1 MWVVHKMR
9 KLGWRP
15 KEVMLLNDYRVN
27 YFFLQLCLFK
37 LREGDLN
44 EEEARS

>member
-1 MWVVHKMR
+1 MR

-15 KEVMLLNDYRVN
+15 KEVTLLNDYRVN

-37 LREGDLN
+37 LREGERK
-44 EEEARS
+44 EEETGS